1 MENYT
6 KKPDIYKPTCK
17 FTRKF
22 TELGKHDE
30 YMRGKK
36 KMLSCKI
43 ASFSPKFPSE
53 GFTFFSLSIFS
64 PLNFFP

>member
-1 MENYT
+1 MKMENYT
-6 KKPDIYKPTCK
+6 KKPDIYKQTCK

-36 KMLSCKI
+36 NVVL
-43 ASFSPKFPSE
+43 
-53 GFTFFSLSIFS
+53 
-64 PLNFFP
+64 

>member
-1 MENYT
+1 MKMENYT
-6 KKPDIYKPTCK
+6 KKPDIYKQTCK

-36 KMLSCKI
+36 MLSCKI
-43 ASFSPKFPSE
+43 AGFSPKFPSE
-53 GFTFFSLSIFS
+53 GFTFFFIF
-64 PLNFFP
+64 LHF

>member
-22 TELGKHDE
+22 TELRKHDE
-30 YMRGKK
+30 YMRGK

-53 GFTFFSLSIFS
+53 GFTLFFF
-64 PLNFFP
+64 FFPPFLAP

>member
-1 MENYT
+1 MKMENYT

-36 KMLSCKI
+36 NVVL
-43 ASFSPKFPSE
+43 
-53 GFTFFSLSIFS
+53 
-64 PLNFFP
+64 